1 MTEDKGIFIKNIYY
15 MLSYA
20 FQVLKSSNAYENI
33 AAEDFDNIENLFAAI
48 LSKGISQQIK
58 QGLYRTYTEEKDQL
72 PLLRG
77 KLNLQGTLKNYA
89 QQKRLLVCE
98 FDSLSEDNLFNQI
111 LKSASS
117 LLLSN
122 SRVEPKYHRA
132 LKKTL
137 ERLYR
142 VSEINPKLIRWDQL
156 KYQRNNQSYRMLMN
170 LCYFVL
176 NGLIATTE
184 KGQFK
189 LLRFSDELM
198 NRLYERFIL
207 EYFKAEYPEL
217 KPEAPYI
224 NWCLGDSSDNFGI
237 AFLPTMKSDIVLH
250 SGDKTLIIDA
260 KYYGSVFRTHYE
272 KQQLHSGNLYQI
284 FTYVKN
290 MDPQTTGKVSGMLLY
305 AKTGEVLSPDFSYSM
320 HRNNISVKSL
330 DLGVEFSHIAQQL
343 NKIAES
349 FKNLS

>member
-20 FQVLKSSNAYENI
+20 FQVLKSSNTYENI
-33 AAEDFDNIENLFAAI
+33 AGEDFDNIENLFAAI

-58 QGLYRTYTEEKDQL
+58 QGLYRAYTEEKDQL

-77 KLNLQGTLKNYA
+77 KLNLQGTLKNCV
-89 QQKRLLVCE
+89 QQKRVLTCE

-111 LKSASS
+111 LKTASF
-117 LLLSN
+117 LLLSS
-122 SRVEPKYHRA
+122 SRVTPEYRLA
-132 LKKTL
+132 LRKNL

-176 NGLIATTE
+176 NGQITTTE
-184 KGQFK
+184 KGKFK
-189 LLRFSDELM
+189 LLSFSDEHM

-224 NWCLGDSSDNFGI
+224 NWCLDDSGNNLGI
-237 AFLPTMKSDIVLH
+237 EFLPTMKSDIVLH
-250 SGDKTLIIDA
+250 YGDRTLIIDT
-260 KYYGSVFRTHYE
+260 KYYSSVFRTHYE
-272 KQQLHSGNLYQI
+272 KQQLHSSNLYQI

-290 MDPQTTGKVSGMLLY
+290 LDPQATGKVSGTLLY
-305 AKTGEVLSPDFSYSM
+305 AKTGEALSPDFSYVM
-320 HRNNISVKSL
+320 HKNNICVKSL
-330 DLGVEFSHIAQQL
+330 NLGTEFRHIRRQL
-343 NKIAES
+343 NEIAEYI
-349 FKNLS
+349 KNLS

>member
-33 AAEDFDNIENLFAAI
+33 AGEDFDNIENLFAAI

-72 PLLRG
+72 SLLRG
-77 KLNLQGTLKNYA
+77 KLNLQGTLKNFV
-89 QQKRLLVCE
+89 QQKRLLACE

-111 LKSASS
+111 LKTASS
-117 LLLSN
+117 LLLN
-122 SRVEPKYHRA
+122 SGRVTPEYRLA
-132 LKKTL
+132 LKKNQ

-142 VSEINPKLIRWDQL
+142 VSEINPRLIRWDQL

-176 NGLIATTE
+176 NGQIATTE
-184 KGQFK
+184 KGKYK
-189 LLRFSDELM
+189 LLSFSDEHM

-207 EYFKAEYPEL
+207 EYFKTEYPEL

-224 NWCLGDSSDNFGI
+224 DWCLDDSGGNFGI
-237 AFLPTMKSDIVLH
+237 EFLPTMKSDIVLH
-250 SGDKTLIIDA
+250 SGNKTLVIDA
-260 KYYGSVFRTHYE
+260 KYYGSVFRTHFE

-290 MDPQTTGKVSGMLLY
+290 MDPHASGNVSGMLLY
-305 AKTGEVLSPDFSYSM
+305 AKTGEALSPDFAYVM
-320 HRNNISVKSL
+320 HKNTIRVKSL

-343 NKIAES
+343 DKIAKS
-349 FKNLS
+349 FKTQS

>member
-33 AAEDFDNIENLFAAI
+33 AGEDFDNIENLFSAI

-58 QGLYRTYTEEKDQL
+58 QGLYRAYTEEKDLL

-77 KLNLQGTLKNYA
+77 KLNLQGTLKNYV
-89 QQKRLLVCE
+89 QQKRLLACE

-117 LLLSN
+117 LLLTS
-122 SRVEPKYHRA
+122 SRVAPKYRQA
-132 LKKTL
+132 LKKTQ

-176 NGLIATTE
+176 NGQIATTE

-189 LLRFSDELM
+189 LLSFSDELM

-217 KPEAPYI
+217 KPEASYI
-224 NWCLGDSSDNFGI
+224 NWCLDDSDGNNGI
-237 AFLPTMKSDIVLH
+237 EFLPTMKSDIVLH
-250 SGDKTLIIDA
+250 NGDRTLIIDA

-272 KQQLHSGNLYQI
+272 KQKLHSGNLYQI

-290 MDPQTTGKVSGMLLY
+290 MDPQSTGHVSGMLLY
-305 AKTGEVLSPDFSYSM
+305 AKTGEALTPDFSYVM
-320 HRNNISVKSL
+320 HKNNICVKSL
-330 DLGVEFSHIAQQL
+330 NLGTEFRHIRRQL
-343 NKIAES
+343 NEIAEYI
-349 FKNLS
+349 KNLF